1 MALSAARTPF
11 LTFEGGEG
19 VGKSTQLK
27 RLAARLRA
35 HGIPVL
41 ETREPGGSPGAEDI
55 RRLLVT
61 GAPERW
67 DALTETLLVTAARR
81 AHVEATIRPA
91 LAAGQWVLCDRFLDS
106 THAYQGV
113 AGGVT
118 AEVIEQ
124 LTSIAISDLRP
135 DRTVI
140 LRLPVDRA
148 LARAADRGDGE
159 GRFEAKG
166 LAFHQ
171 ALDQAF
177 EAIAAGDPVRCRRI
191 DADGDPASVAE
202 RVWAAVADLLP

>member
-1 MALSAARTPF
+1 VSSASPRPPF
-11 LTFEGGEG
+11 ITFEGGEG

-27 RLAARLRA
+27 RLAARLRD
-35 HGIPVL
+35 HGIAVL

-91 LAAGQWVLCDRFLDS
+91 LVAGQWVLCDRFVDS
-106 THAYQGV
+106 THAYQGAAGAV
-113 AGGVT
+113 AATVIDELT
-118 AEVIEQ
+118 A
-124 LTSIAISDLRP
+124 LAIGDLRP
-135 DRTVI
+135 DRTLI
-140 LRLPVDRA
+140 LRLSVERA
-148 LARAADRGDGE
+148 LARAAERGDGE

-166 LAFHQ
+166 VAFHR

-177 EAIAAGDPVRCRRI
+177 TAIAARDPTRCRLI
-191 DADGDPASVAE
+191 DAEGDVGVVAE
-202 RVWAAVADLLP
+202 RVWTAIADIVP